1 MNWES
6 QMTSAD
12 KARSADLKEEAEAT
26 ASRIG
31 ATMHRAKEEIAQSA
45 ASARG
50 EMSDDLRKLSDDV
63 ASLRDTVAK
72 LAKAVASEVGSA
84 AKEIGEDI
92 VEEVEDEA
100 STLVSEFE
108 KVARKNPLAVVGGAL
123 CLGLIIGMM
132 RGRG

>member
-1 MNWES
+1 MA
-6 QMTSAD
+6 SAENADPKD
-12 KARSADLKEEAEAT
+12 KAEAT

-31 ATMHRAKEEIAQSA
+31 ATVHRAKEEISQSA

-50 EMSDDLRKLSDDV
+50 EMSDEMRKLSEDV
-63 ASLRDTVAK
+63 ASLRETMAK
-72 LAKAVASEVGSA
+72 LAKSVGGKVAGA
-84 AKEIGEDI
+84 AKEIGEEI

-100 STLVSEFE
+100 STLVNEFE
-108 KVARKNPLAVVGGAL
+108 KVARKNPLAVVAGAL

>member
-1 MNWES
+1 MA
-6 QMTSAD
+6 SAENAGNADPKD
-12 KARSADLKEEAEAT
+12 KAEAT

-31 ATMHRAKEEIAQSA
+31 ATMQRAKDDISQDA
-45 ASARG
+45 AAAG
-50 EMSDDLRKLSDDV
+50 GAMSDDMRKLSEDI

-72 LAKAVASEVGSA
+72 LAKTVASDVGSA
-84 AKEIGEDI
+84 AKEIGEEI

-100 STLVSEFE
+100 NTLVSEFE
-108 KVARKNPLAVVGGAL
+108 KVARKNPLAVVAGAL

>member
-1 MNWES
+1 MA
-6 QMTSAD
+6 SAENADPKD
-12 KARSADLKEEAEAT
+12 KAEAA

-31 ATMHRAKEEIAQSA
+31 ATMHRAKDDISQTA
-45 ASARG
+45 AAAGG
-50 EMSDDLRKLSDDV
+50 EMSDELRKLSEDI

-72 LAKAVASEVGSA
+72 LAKSVGGRAAAA
-84 AKEIGEDI
+84 AKEIGEEI

-100 STLVSEFE
+100 STLVDEFE
-108 KVARKNPLAVVGGAL
+108 KVVRKNPLAVVAGAL